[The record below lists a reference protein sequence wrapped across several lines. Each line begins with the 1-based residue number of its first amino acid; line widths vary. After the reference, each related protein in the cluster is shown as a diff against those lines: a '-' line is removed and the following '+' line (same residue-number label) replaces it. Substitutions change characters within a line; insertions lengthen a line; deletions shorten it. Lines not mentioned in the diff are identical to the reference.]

1 MEVPWRSAFTN
12 NKMIVVEWNL
22 LPEDKIGMS
31 PVTSYNLWWDE
42 GSNGEFWYSLIGLD
56 EPVLTLTMFTVTNN
70 VLEGQYYKFKI
81 RAKNIW
87 GWGPFSPV
95 ATIRASSWPDQ
106 VKNII
111 TAYDEATGGVKISWG

>member
-1 MEVPWRSAFTN
+1 
-12 NKMIVVEWNL
+12 
-22 LPEDKIGMS
+22 
-31 PVTSYNLWWDE
+31 
-42 GSNGEFWYSLIGLD
+42 
-56 EPVLTLTMFTVTNN
+56 MFTVTNN

-111 TAYDEATGGVKISWG
+111 TAYDEATGGVKISWGQVKNNGDPIEQYRIQVYSTAT